1 MLLSEYGSIDYVW
14 QSEINL
20 ALEIIDKLVERKNFD
35 KLFLRWIPLQ
45 SEIGFEEFRTM
56 VNQKY
61 ENKQDTR
68 TTEEI
73 LSHVK
78 TILADVQKGD

>member
-1 MLLSEYGSIDYVW
+1 MW

-45 SEIGFEEFRTM
+45 SEIGFEEFRAM

-68 TTEEI
+68 TAEEI